1 MHKYNYVYTCS
12 GPCTYI
18 RVHGTKAEQ
27 CPNVHEQTAPDVFA
41 FIMYNY
47 NTCMCIHNV
56 FLIIK
61 LYFYQQVD
69 TEICEQTFCW
79 LSEYAKITKLMNQY
93 HFVLYFVPL

>member
-1 MHKYNYVYTCS
+1 MYIYTC
-12 GPCTYI
+12 
-18 RVHGTKAEQ
+18 TKAEQ
-27 CPNVHEQTAPDVFA
+27 CTNLHEPDVFA

-79 LSEYAKITKLMNQY
+79 LSEYARITKLMNQY

>member
-1 MHKYNYVYTCS
+1 MSCVLAPGLSHYLYFLSHLNCAQVYVCTYR

-27 CPNVHEQTAPDVFA
+27 CTNIHEQTATDVFA

-56 FLIIK
+56 I
-61 LYFYQQVD
+61 
-69 TEICEQTFCW
+69 
-79 LSEYAKITKLMNQY
+79 AK
-93 HFVLYFVPL
+93 